1 MLKLTIYT
9 YGLHVLTP
17 LTLWSIPNMVCM
29 ATISRTQWLLCYH
42 AHWINLSDF
51 YWAFSSTQWQW
62 WLSYEDYVML
72 SSGFAPTET
81 RLLMFNLLC
90 WLHPF
95 YQTSRE
101 WSALGLYHKLFY
113 VNITCPLGDFIQLLG
128 RITSTHQWP
137 KHYYLYH
144 TLPQNFTH
152 VDILHVNLH

>member
-29 ATISRTQWLLCYH
+29 VTISRTQWLLCYH

-62 WLSYEDYVML
+62 WLSYEEIMWCFLLVL
-72 SSGFAPTET
+72 LLQKLGCSCSISFADSV
-81 RLLMFNLLC
+81 
-90 WLHPF
+90 PF
-95 YQTSRE
+95 IKPLENGVPWVYT
-101 WSALGLYHKLFY
+101 W

-128 RITSTHQWP
+128 RIMSTHQWP
-137 KHYYLYH
+137 KHYSLYH
-144 TLPQNFTH
+144 TRPQNFTH
-152 VDILHVNLH
+152 VYILHVNLH